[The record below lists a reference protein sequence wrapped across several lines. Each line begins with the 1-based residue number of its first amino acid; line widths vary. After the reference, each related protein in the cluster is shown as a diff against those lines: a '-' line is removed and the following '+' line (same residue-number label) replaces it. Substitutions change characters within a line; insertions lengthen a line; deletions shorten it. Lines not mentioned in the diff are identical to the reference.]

1 VQRIVIDSNVVVAA
15 VRSNRGWSYRLIF
28 ALGADP
34 RWQSFVSAPLL
45 LEYAEQIH
53 DRHHTPHWSATE
65 RDDFLDYLC
74 ASSRWCDIHF
84 LWRPMLPDEDDHLVL
99 EAAVASAAQ
108 TIVTFNKRD
117 LAAAEDFGIA
127 LMTPKQILLSLPS

>member
-1 VQRIVIDSNVVVAA
+1 MQRIVIDSNVVVAA

-34 RWQSFVSAPLL
+34 RWQSLVSAPLL

-53 DRHHTPHWSATE
+53 DPHHTPHWSATE

-127 LMTPKQILLSLPS
+127 LMTPKQFLLSLPS

>member
-1 VQRIVIDSNVVVAA
+1 MQRIVIDSNVVVAA

-45 LEYAEQIH
+45 LEYAKQIH
-53 DRHHTPHWSATE
+53 DPHHTPHWSATE

-127 LMTPKQILLSLPS
+127 LMTPKQFLLSLPS